1 MATAGRNDPCPCG
14 SGRKYKRC
22 CLGMEAGRE
31 EFERELQTEGLGLLR
46 ELGRFASQ
54 RTQAAPESIAAER
67 FPFWRPP
74 LDRQHASRLLDYL
87 IFDYHPNAYGR
98 SAAQEYLAER
108 GPVIRDRW
116 RDLLSAWQDES
127 MRLFALEQWSGGFA
141 RCRPVLPREGPVI
154 EVMPL
159 ERGDAIGEGS
169 PIALRALP
177 IGARFVYASWPVTF
191 EKRAVDDVREA
202 IVARHHAFVRT
213 ERIVSLEEF
222 LKLRDTAFDE
232 EAASVAP
239 AIIVPGRA

>member
-1 MATAGRNDPCPCG
+1 MTAGRNDPCPCG

-31 EFERELQTEGLGLLR
+31 EFERELRTEGLGLLR

-54 RTQAAPESIAAER
+54 RAQAAPESIAAER

-108 GPVIRDRW
+108 GPVMRDRW

-141 RCRPVLPREGPVI
+141 RCRPVLPREGPLI

-191 EKRAVDDVREA
+191 DKRTVDDVREA
-202 IVARHHAFVRT
+202 IVARHHGFVRT

-222 LKLRDTAFDE
+222 LKLRGTAFDE
-232 EAASVAP
+232 EAASVSP